1 MICYRYK
8 YPIFRRL
15 VFIIELVWVFVKAF
29 LKNTAVFTAVFADK
43 QIELHF
49 ACATIYVFSADLHTE
64 ITF

>member
-15 VFIIELVWVFVKAF
+15 VFIIELVWVFVKTF
-29 LKNTAVFTAVFADK
+29 LKNTAVFADK

-49 ACATIYVFSADLHTE
+49 ACATIYVFSADLHAE